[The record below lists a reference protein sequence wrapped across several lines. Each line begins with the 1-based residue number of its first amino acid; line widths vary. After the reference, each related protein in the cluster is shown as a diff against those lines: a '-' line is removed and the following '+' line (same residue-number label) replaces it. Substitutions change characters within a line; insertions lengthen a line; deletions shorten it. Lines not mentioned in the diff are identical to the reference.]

1 MVGTASEWDSIAN
14 NVYRNKVN
22 NAYSV
27 SPGAHCTK
35 LPEASPLES
44 KENKVYDEVQKPAH
58 YNSGKVEAIEAI
70 EASMSQEEF
79 KGYLKGNALKYLW
92 RYAYKGKPIQDL
104 DKAEWYLARLRA
116 VNTGSPE
123 QVRHPPL

>member
-1 MVGTASEWDSIAN
+1 MVGTAKEWDDFAHK
-14 NVYRNKVN
+14 RNISSTDFCTSEETLMENDDVN
-22 NAYSV
+22 NPLHYRQNSV
-27 SPGAHCTK
+27 EC
-35 LPEASPLES
+35 
-44 KENKVYDEVQKPAH
+44 
-58 YNSGKVEAIEAI
+58 IEAI

>member
-1 MVGTASEWDSIAN
+1 MVGTAKEWDDFAHK
-14 NVYRNKVN
+14 RNISSTDFMEDKVC
-22 NAYSV
+22 A
-27 SPGAHCTK
+27 P
-35 LPEASPLES
+35 
-44 KENKVYDEVQKPAH
+44 KETLSAYDEVHKPAH

-70 EASMSQEEF
+70 EASMSPEEF

-92 RYAYKGKPIQDL
+92 RYAYKGKPTQDL

>member
-1 MVGTASEWDSIAN
+1 MVGTAKEWDDFAHK
-14 NVYRNKVN
+14 RNISSTDFMEDKVC
-22 NAYSV
+22 A
-27 SPGAHCTK
+27 P
-35 LPEASPLES
+35 
-44 KENKVYDEVQKPAH
+44 KETLSVYDEVHKPAH

-70 EASMSQEEF
+70 EASMSPEEF

-92 RYAYKGKPIQDL
+92 RYAYKGKPTQDL

>member
-1 MVGTASEWDSIAN
+1 MVGTAKEWDDFAHK
-14 NVYRNKVN
+14 RNI
-22 NAYSV
+22 S
-27 SPGAHCTK
+27 STDFM
-35 LPEASPLES
+35 ED
-44 KENKVYDEVQKPAH
+44 KVYDEVHKPAH

-70 EASMSQEEF
+70 EASMSTEEF

-92 RYAYKGKPIQDL
+92 RYAYKGKPTQDL
-104 DKAEWYLARLRA
+104 AKAEWYLARLRA

>member
-1 MVGTASEWDSIAN
+1 MVGTAKEWDDFAHK
-14 NVYRNKVN
+14 RNISSTDFMEDRV
-22 NAYSV
+22 
-27 SPGAHCTK
+27 C
-35 LPEASPLES
+35 
-44 KENKVYDEVQKPAH
+44 KETLYDEVHKPAH

-70 EASMSQEEF
+70 EASMSPEEF

-92 RYAYKGKPIQDL
+92 RYAYKGKPTQDL
-104 DKAEWYLARLRA
+104 AKADWYLARLRA

>member
-1 MVGTASEWDSIAN
+1 MVGTAKEWDDFAHK
-14 NVYRNKVN
+14 RNISSTDFMEDRV
-22 NAYSV
+22 
-27 SPGAHCTK
+27 C
-35 LPEASPLES
+35 L
-44 KENKVYDEVQKPAH
+44 YDEVHKPAH

-70 EASMSQEEF
+70 EASMSPEEF

-92 RYAYKGKPIQDL
+92 RYAYKGKPTQDL

-116 VNTGSPE
+116 VNTGFPD

>member
-1 MVGTASEWDSIAN
+1 MVGTAKEWDDFAHK
-14 NVYRNKVN
+14 RNI
-22 NAYSV
+22 S
-27 SPGAHCTK
+27 STDFCISEETLMEDTG
-35 LPEASPLES
+35 
-44 KENKVYDEVQKPAH
+44 YDEVQKPAH

-70 EASMSQEEF
+70 EASMSPEEF

-123 QVRHPPL
+123 QVRHPPQCSFCYCIG

>member
-1 MVGTASEWDSIAN
+1 MVGTATEWDSIAN

-27 SPGAHCTK
+27 SPGAHSV
-35 LPEASPLES
+35 P
-44 KENKVYDEVQKPAH
+44 ENKSKNDDVNNPLH
-58 YNSGKVEAIEAI
+58 YRQNSLECIEAI
-70 EASMSQEEF
+70 QASMTPLEF

-92 RYAYKGKPIQDL
+92 RYAYKGNPVQDL